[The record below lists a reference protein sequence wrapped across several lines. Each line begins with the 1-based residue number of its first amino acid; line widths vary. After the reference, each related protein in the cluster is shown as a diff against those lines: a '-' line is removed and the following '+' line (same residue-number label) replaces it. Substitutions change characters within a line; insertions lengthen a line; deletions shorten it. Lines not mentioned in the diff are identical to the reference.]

1 MCLDNLS
8 SCELIGLASSF
19 AIMIGKDLDAEQ
31 AATLSA
37 FLTSLAD
44 NLAIIATVKANEE
57 SNKDENNK
65 C

>member
-1 MCLDNLS
+1 MCLDDLS

-19 AIMIGKDLDAEQ
+19 SILIGENLTASQ

-57 SNKDENNK
+57 TDNEKG